1 MQYLL
6 SEEEFE
12 KLGPKSEIRN
22 LNLVIE
28 EYRLEIIR
36 LTGYPCRQGYCDECP
51 VVKISKGRLE
61 VQSSFSGLPL
71 NMFCQLE
78 KNFSR

>member
-51 VVKISKGRLE
+51 VVKIG
-61 VQSSFSGLPL
+61 
-71 NMFCQLE
+71 
-78 KNFSR
+78 